1 MAVSRGLGGTVVS
14 LIFFLLVLYRDWFA
28 SVLSAAPLTYLGRRC
43 YGLYLIHPIVFFTIE
58 QNLPGV
64 TGWQFAVLGLGSC
77 LLLAE
82 ASWRWMEKP
91 ILDVDLSAQIRM
103 RWQAPLD
110 PKTPT
115 P

>member
-1 MAVSRGLGGTVVS
+1 
-14 LIFFLLVLYRDWFA
+14 
-28 SVLSAAPLTYLGRRC
+28 
-43 YGLYLIHPIVFFTIE
+43 
-58 QNLPGV
+58 
-64 TGWQFAVLGLGSC
+64 
-77 LLLAE
+77 
-82 ASWRWMEKP
+82 MEKP